1 MPHAQPQGYREWT
14 PRGSAAS
21 KLARGATILIPV
33 RKQKDKVD
41 PKGKAP
47 PAGAFAR
54 ATERKPLP
62 LPLPPGLQAKSK
74 PEKPKVQP
82 KAPPAGAKD
91 PMAKAPPAEATRK
104 PLPLPHGL
112 QAKSKPAKPNAQRV
126 QKRSW
131 DVAS

>member
-1 MPHAQPQGYREWT
+1 MPRAQPQGYREWT

-33 RKQKDKVD
+33 QKRKDKH

-47 PAGAFAR
+47 PAGASAR
-54 ATERKPLP
+54 ATPPLP
-62 LPLPPGLQAKSK
+62 LGLQVKSK
-74 PEKPKVQP
+74 PEKPKVEP

-91 PMAKAPPAEATRK
+91 LMAKAPPAGAIHRVR

-112 QAKSKPAKPNAQRV
+112 QAKSTPAKPKAKALHV
-126 QKRSW
+126 QKRS
-131 DVAS
+131 